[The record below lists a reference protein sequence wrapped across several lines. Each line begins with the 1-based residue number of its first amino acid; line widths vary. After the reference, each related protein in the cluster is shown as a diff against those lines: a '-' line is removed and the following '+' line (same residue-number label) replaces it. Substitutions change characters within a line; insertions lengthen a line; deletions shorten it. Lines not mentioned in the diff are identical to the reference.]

1 MILIYIT
8 CSSKKEAQNIASML
22 LEKRLIACANIFPI
36 SSMYWWE
43 EKIQND
49 NEFVLICKTKD
60 NKYNQIKQEV
70 KKLHSYDTPCI
81 LKINAELNE
90 EYENWVNHEIK

>member
-1 MILIYIT
+1 
-8 CSSKKEAQNIASML
+8 ML